1 MRGRV
6 CASNHLKDADEM
18 EGQDP
23 TWEGPVIPEER
34 RREEGRG
41 TSLQLG
47 GSATLMLEE
56 CAGRGRW

>member
-1 MRGRV
+1 
-6 CASNHLKDADEM
+6 M